1 MEIGETKLV
10 SVAIPTK
17 DRPSMLADSIRSV
30 ERQYLPSWMRLE
42 VVVIDNSIDGSARE
56 VCDEYGTLVR
66 YFHCPIAGLS
76 NARNQ
81 ALCKSRG
88 ELIVFLDD
96 DEVAEP
102 TWLSELCG
110 ALITTNADAAF
121 GAVEP
126 EFEIQRF
133 ELQEYAKNFY
143 SRRIRAASG
152 DDVTD
157 QYYLLG
163 TGNSCFVKARCF
175 GTENPFLER
184 FNTSGGE
191 DIMLLKNLA
200 DGGNRFI
207 WAPQACVRE
216 KIPAARCNLGY
227 LVKRRF
233 RNGQIRCWVLI
244 DGSATDKVRV
254 AVLMVGGS
262 VQILLGAIGAAAYS
276 AMARSSDAQ
285 EQLITIAAGAG
296 KLLWF
301 LRRKQN
307 GYI

>member
-1 MEIGETKLV
+1 MQIGQIKLV

-17 DRPSMLADSIRSV
+17 NRPSLLADAIRSV
-30 ERQYLPSWMRLE
+30 EQQYLPSWMRIE

-56 VCDEYGTLVR
+56 ICNEYGTLVH

-76 NARNQ
+76 NARNR
-81 ALCKSRG
+81 AVCESRG

-102 TWLSELCG
+102 TWLSELCE
-110 ALITTNADAAF
+110 ALVTTNADAAF

-133 ELQEYAKNFY
+133 ELQEYAKRFY
-143 SRRIRAASG
+143 RRRIHAASG

-157 QYYLLG
+157 QYYRLG

-175 GTENPFLER
+175 GIENPFLER

-200 DGGNRFI
+200 DSGNRFV

-244 DGSATDKVRV
+244 EGSPTDKVWV
-254 AVLMVGGS
+254 VVLMVGGS

-276 AMARSSDAQ
+276 AMARSSHVK
-285 EQLITIAAGAG
+285 EQLIMIAAGAG

-301 LRRKQN
+301 LRRKEN